1 MPIQMMDSKGG
12 YAISSFDYADSLWPR
27 LLSFAFP
34 FLIVCLVIAFILL
47 ILYLMK
53 NPLSSGGLFRN
64 FSSNLK
70 AFYLYAVAFVGI
82 VVLLINGVTLLRT
95 VLQTQVFGM
104 EYEYMNSYECY
115 NKWDPVTSTTVVL
128 SEEELA
134 QCLDRAADQAK
145 LDFSAQTKRSYA
157 EGLAGLILGFLIW
170 LPHFVWARKLK

>member
-1 MPIQMMDSKGG
+1 MPIYSMDSKGV
-12 YAISSFDYADSLWPR
+12 YFTSSEVEMIWRNLF
-27 LLSFAFP
+27 SFALP
-34 FLIVCLVIAFILL
+34 ILIIGLIVGFILL

-82 VVLLINGVTLLRT
+82 VMILFNGVTLLRT

-104 EYEYMNSYECY
+104 EYEYLNSYECY
-115 NKWDPVTSTTVVL
+115 NKWDPVTSTTITL
-128 SEEELA
+128 SEEELT
-134 QCLDRAADQAK
+134 QCLDRMGNQAK
-145 LDFSAQTKRSYA
+145 SDFAPQVKRYYA